1 MENST
6 PKIMTVDEFNEKVS
20 GWSVTTRSRLASSAP
35 VFSGERSK
43 SEKDETLQSS
53 IRTSKKKQFGE
64 IVGVGFGF
72 ARHGIYVNYGAG
84 RGQGGT
90 KGSKWRNKDDEMMK
104 TKSKSLGLMNT
115 RNRHAVD
122 WFDGNIRMGLKELAD
137 IAQEYYGD
145 KAMRELLD
153 KIDKFTVS
161 KK

>member
-1 MENST
+1 MDNST
-6 PKIMTVDEFNEKVS
+6 PKLITEDEFNEKVT

-35 VFSGERSK
+35 VLSGKHSAFSE
-43 SEKDETLQSS
+43 DETLQSS
-53 IRTSKKKQFGE
+53 IKTSKKRQFGV

-90 KGSKWRNKDDEMMK
+90 KGSKWRNKEGEMIK
-104 TKSKSLGLMNT
+104 TRPKSLGLMNT
-115 RNRHAVD
+115 HNRHAVD
-122 WFDGNIRMGLKELAD
+122 WFDGNIRLGLKELAD

-145 KAMRELLD
+145 KAMRELLE
-153 KIDKFTVS
+153 KIDKFAIS